1 MATEKAIL
9 ADLSN
14 TQHSA
19 AVLFLLNEYAKDPM
33 GGGEGL
39 SESVR
44 QNLIPA
50 LQARHDA
57 HVILIFVDNKPAA
70 IAICFEGF
78 STFAARSLLNIHD
91 FAVAAEFRGR
101 GLAKILMNKIE
112 EVARRLDCC
121 KITLEVLEGNKVAQA
136 TYRASGFA
144 GYELDPL
151 MGRAMFWQ
159 KKL

>member
-1 MATEKAIL
+1 MTTAEVVV

-33 GGGEGL
+33 GGGTEL
-39 SESVR
+39 TESVK
-44 QNLIPA
+44 QHLIPA

-57 HVILIFVDNKPAA
+57 HIILIFVDHKPAA
-70 IAICFEGF
+70 IANCFEGF
-78 STFAARSLLNIHD
+78 STFAAKPLLNIHD
-91 FAVAAEFRGR
+91 FAVTPEFRGR
-101 GLAKILMNKIE
+101 GLTKILMNKIE
-112 EVARRLDCC
+112 EVARSLDCC
-121 KITLEVLEGNKVAQA
+121 KITLEVLEGNKLAQMA
-136 TYRASGFA
+136 YSASGYA
-144 GYELDPL
+144 GYELDPI